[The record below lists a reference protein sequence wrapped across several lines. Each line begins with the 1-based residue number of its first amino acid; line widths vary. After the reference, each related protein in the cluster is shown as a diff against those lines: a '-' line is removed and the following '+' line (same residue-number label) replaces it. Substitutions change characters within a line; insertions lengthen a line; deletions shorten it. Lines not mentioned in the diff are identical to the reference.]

1 MIMLAIRYD
10 YTPGYNTIA
19 KLDLYEYDPSSSF
32 TDYIKSYSLAPGVNR
47 DLALEDADFRL
58 HPSGD
63 FKGFRLD
70 VIPLQS
76 RAGEESPFNFYSGE
90 SYFFRIDRRTSDTTF
105 GGFFVENMVQSQF
118 FLDNFQGSDWV
129 RKHGQVF
136 FKINADEDQGGFD
149 TYDYYYDFTSV
160 ADLTDPFVDKPLLP
174 ISQRIGDLE
183 ILAANKAGGTR
194 LIFDVQFDFQTP
206 NNTPPTFHPFDFV
219 ATPDSAAPYD
229 LDNENPINQLNTGV
243 PYRLRSSGDFGTSGV
258 WWSTIPYYMIDG
270 VKYLPN
276 FHHYESAGKI
286 HIEYSFTIPS
296 SESTKTI
303 NIYLSNPVPDLGGLP
318 ENAEI
323 PNSSLVLSDVLDVP

>member
-1 MIMLAIRYD
+1 MVRSVLLVLSLILMSCNWFEELEVRLYVEGSYTSLGDDYVTIRYD

-118 FLDNFQGSDWV
+118 FL
-129 RKHGQVF
+129 GQF
-136 FKINADEDQGGFD
+136 
-149 TYDYYYDFTSV
+149 S
-160 ADLTDPFVDKPLLP
+160 
-174 ISQRIGDLE
+174 RIRLGQ
-183 ILAANKAGGTR
+183 KAR
-194 LIFDVQFDFQTP
+194 
-206 NNTPPTFHPFDFV
+206 
-219 ATPDSAAPYD
+219 
-229 LDNENPINQLNTGV
+229 TGV
-243 PYRLRSSGDFGTSGV
+243 LQDQRR
-258 WWSTIPYYMIDG
+258 
-270 VKYLPN
+270 
-276 FHHYESAGKI
+276 
-286 HIEYSFTIPS
+286 
-296 SESTKTI
+296 
-303 NIYLSNPVPDLGGLP
+303 
-318 ENAEI
+318 
-323 PNSSLVLSDVLDVP
+323 